1 MSKGVTHNHG
11 KWIKLEKA
19 MERMEEIIALLEE
32 GDLDLD
38 KSLEV
43 FEEGIRLYRN
53 LSRRL
58 KEAEGRIK
66 IIMEEQEGEQVQSG
80 IDLEGDND
88 LDF

>member
-1 MSKGVTHNHG
+1 MENGLSF
-11 KWIKLEKA
+11 EKA

>member
-1 MSKGVTHNHG
+1 MIMENGLSF
-11 KWIKLEKA
+11 EKA
-19 MERMEEIIALLEE
+19 MERMEEIIALLED

-43 FEEGIRLYRN
+43 FEEGIRLYRH
-53 LSRRL
+53 LSRKL
-58 KEAEGRIK
+58 KEAEGKIK
-66 IIMEEQEGEQVQSG
+66 VIMEEQEGEPVQSD

>member
-1 MSKGVTHNHG
+1 MTMENGLSF
-11 KWIKLEKA
+11 EKA
-19 MERMEEIIALLEE
+19 MERMEEIIALLED

-43 FEEGIRLYRN
+43 FEEGIRLYRH

-66 IIMEEQEGEQVQSG
+66 LIMEEQEGEPVQFG
-80 IDLEGDND
+80 TDLEGDND

>member
-1 MSKGVTHNHG
+1 MENGLSF
-11 KWIKLEKA
+11 EKA
-19 MERMEEIIALLEE
+19 MERMEEIIALLED

-43 FEEGIRLYRN
+43 FEEGIRLYRQ
-53 LSRRL
+53 LSRKL

-66 IIMEEQEGEQVQSG
+66 VIMEGQEGEPVQPG

-88 LDF
+88 LEF

>member
-1 MSKGVTHNHG
+1 MENGLSF
-11 KWIKLEKA
+11 EKA
-19 MERMEEIIALLEE
+19 MERMEEIIALLED

-43 FEEGIRLYRN
+43 FEEGIRLYRH

-66 IIMEEQEGEQVQSG
+66 LIMEEQEGEPVQFG
-80 IDLEGDND
+80 TDLEGDND

>member
-1 MSKGVTHNHG
+1 MENGLSF
-11 KWIKLEKA
+11 EKA
-19 MERMEEIIALLEE
+19 MERMEEIIALLED

-43 FEEGIRLYRN
+43 FEEGIRLYRH
-53 LSRRL
+53 LSRKL
-58 KEAEGRIK
+58 KEAEGKIK
-66 IIMEEQEGEQVQSG
+66 VIMEEQEGEPVQSD

>member
-1 MSKGVTHNHG
+1 MTMDNELSF
-11 KWIKLEKA
+11 EKA
-19 MERMEEIIALLEE
+19 MERMEEIIALLED

-43 FEEGIRLYRN
+43 FEEGIRLYRQ
-53 LSRRL
+53 LSRKL

-66 IIMEEQEGEQVQSG
+66 VIMEEQEGEPVQPG

-88 LDF
+88 LEL

>member
-1 MSKGVTHNHG
+1 MTMENGLSF
-11 KWIKLEKA
+11 EKA
-19 MERMEEIIALLEE
+19 MERMEEIIALLED

-43 FEEGIRLYRN
+43 FEEGIRLYRH

-58 KEAEGRIK
+58 MEAEGRIK
-66 IIMEEQEGEQVQSG
+66 LIMEEQEGEPVQFG
-80 IDLEGDND
+80 TDLEGDND

>member
-1 MSKGVTHNHG
+1 MENGLSF
-11 KWIKLEKA
+11 EKA

-43 FEEGIRLYRN
+43 FEEGIRLYRQ
-53 LSRRL
+53 LSRKL

-66 IIMEEQEGEQVQSG
+66 VIMEEQEGEPVQPG

-88 LDF
+88 LEL

>member
-1 MSKGVTHNHG
+1 MENGLSF
-11 KWIKLEKA
+11 EKA

-43 FEEGIRLYRN
+43 FEEGIRLYRH

-66 IIMEEQEGEQVQSG
+66 LIMEEQEGEPVQFG
-80 IDLEGDND
+80 TDLEGDND

>member
-1 MSKGVTHNHG
+1 MENGLSF
-11 KWIKLEKA
+11 EKA

-66 IIMEEQEGEQVQSG
+66 IIMEEQEGETVQSG

>member
-1 MSKGVTHNHG
+1 
-11 KWIKLEKA
+11 
-19 MERMEEIIALLEE
+19 MEEIIALLED

-43 FEEGIRLYRN
+43 FEEGIRLYRH
-53 LSRRL
+53 LSRKL
-58 KEAEGRIK
+58 KEAEGKIK
-66 IIMEEQEGEQVQSG
+66 VIMEEQEGEPVQSD

>member
-1 MSKGVTHNHG
+1 MENGLSF
-11 KWIKLEKA
+11 EKA

-32 GDLDLD
+32 GELDLD